1 MEIKSYKDVEGN
13 RVRLGDI
20 VETIYS
26 VGSESNRVAKV
37 LEMKKEGHWVW
48 VRLEGDNLAW
58 IWGTKWTKL
67 VARADKVKK

>member
-37 LEMKKEGHWVW
+37 LEMKKEGH
-48 VRLEGDNLAW
+48 
-58 IWGTKWTKL
+58 
-67 VARADKVKK
+67 